1 MKKYSFLAVPLALTL
16 AFGIPTKEV
25 QASTQNEVA
34 QIITSLRIMD
44 GDKDG
49 NMRLDHTLSR
59 AEMVAMICNLL
70 VEKNTWVQPTTSP
83 YPDVPRTHWASPFVS
98 YAVQQGIV
106 TGYSDG
112 TFRPKNEVTLGEV
125 SVMIP
130 MVLGY
135 SNTDFSSYSM
145 DARVSWMATEGLL
158 ENVSAHSN
166 TDVLT
171 REDTMY
177 IFYNALTTPMK
188 TGGTLFQNMGYTL
201 TSSGEIDRI
210 ALIEAL
216 MEGPSLVRKNW
227 EIELPFPLEEVT
239 SVTIDGVSAT
249 GTVEDI
255 GYNNLVYWIES
266 TKTLWVYQQQVT
278 GMIESIGDGTVTI
291 GGITYKV
298 DTETAR
304 YALSNLGEYR
314 KGDMVT
320 GIFGKDG
327 GIAQFITPEL
337 GTGVMV
343 GLVTEVGTTW
353 QSDNIGGTY
362 EIPSV
367 TLLATDGIS
376 YTFPLTETIST
387 PEGAIMEVTVGQNGS
402 IVLVKSPTSATL
414 SGYVNSDSTLLG
426 KTPIAKDVEIL
437 DIFGTTAIA
446 LFPSRLAGLTI
457 DKSDVAYFRLNDQ
470 GEIDRLI
477 LKDVTG
483 EMHTYALLD
492 KITDN
497 GSGMNWNVQ
506 YDLVLSGVGEQKLLS
521 TTRYTSIAKG
531 AVTIKGELSDLDSIT
546 NLRSTAITRLDS
558 GSAIMGGQS
567 HVLAQEVVVWEKQG
581 SQYYASTVNRLMEG
595 DFYSL
600 TGYYV
605 SNSDRYVRIILAV
618 HH

>member
-16 AFGIPTKEV
+16 AFGLPTSEV
-25 QASTQNEVA
+25 QATTSQEVV

-49 NMRLDHTLSR
+49 NMRLTDTLSR

-83 YPDVPRTHWASPFVS
+83 YPDVPRTHWASPFVA
-98 YAVQQGIV
+98 YGVQQGFV

-112 TFRPKNEVTLGEV
+112 TFRPKNQVTLGEV

-130 MVLGY
+130 MILGY
-135 SNTDFSSYSM
+135 SNGDFSSYSM
-145 DARVSWMATEGLL
+145 DGRVSWMATEGLL
-158 ENVSAHSN
+158 ENVTAKSN
-166 TDVLT
+166 TDLLT
-171 REDTMY
+171 RQDTMY

-188 TGGTLFQNMGYTL
+188 SGGTLFQTMGYTL
-201 TSSGEIDRI
+201 TNQGEIDRI

-227 EIELPFPLEEVT
+227 ETELPFSLEEVT

-249 GTVEDI
+249 AKVEDI
-255 GYNNLVYWIES
+255 KENNLVYWVES
-266 TKTLWVYQQQVT
+266 TKSLWVYQKEVT
-278 GMIESIGDGTVTI
+278 GMIESIGDGTVTL
-291 GGITYKV
+291 GGITYTV

-320 GIFGKDG
+320 GIFGKEG

-343 GLVTEVGTTW
+343 GLVTDVTTTW
-353 QSDNIGGTY
+353 QTDDIGGTY
-362 EIPSV
+362 EIPAV
-367 TLLATDGIS
+367 TLMATDGTS
-376 YTFPLTETIST
+376 YTFPLSETIST
-387 PEGAIMEVTVGQNGS
+387 PEGAIMEVTVGKDGS
-402 IVLVKSPTSATL
+402 MVLVKNPTSETL
-414 SGYVNSDSTLLG
+414 SGYVNADATMLG

-437 DIFGTTAIA
+437 DIFETTAMD

-457 DKSDVAYFRLNDQ
+457 DKTDVAYFRLNQQ

-506 YDLVLSGVGEQKLLS
+506 YDLVVSGVGEQKLQS
-521 TTRYTSIAKG
+521 TTRYANIAKG
-531 AVTIKGELSDLDSIT
+531 AVTIKGELSDMDSIS
-546 NLRSTAITRLDS
+546 NLRSSTITRLDS

-567 HVLAQEVVVWEKQG
+567 HILAQELVVWEKKG
-581 SQYYASTVNRLMEG
+581 NDYYASTVNRLMEG
-595 DFYSL
+595 DFYSM
-600 TGYYV
+600 TGYFV